1 MIARLLQIKTAI
13 IPVKSSRTGLI
24 RANSGGGVALFAI
37 RPKPRL
43 ALGRQFATLV
53 PPNHMNCRLLTAAGM
68 FVSVL
73 SVSAAAPAA
82 PAAGTDTIITQ
93 MDFLKIVA
101 AGGIMMYPLALLS
114 VVGVVLVLI
123 YLLSI
128 RRNAVVSD
136 RFMNAAEAMI
146 RKRDYLGLIAYSHT
160 QNECMAR
167 ITQKMLDFFTK
178 NPIASFADVRE
189 VAEAE
194 GSRQAGMLSSRITY
208 LADIGSIA
216 PMVGLL
222 GTVLGMIKSFVLI
235 SGGDSHGVHQM
246 GLASGVAEAL
256 ITTAAGLMI
265 GIPALAFYSMFRG
278 RVQKYIA
285 ELEAAATHIMALLH
299 AQVERQ
305 SPSSYSPSQRNR
317 EDYAMPAPLGAE
329 RQDRHGI

>member
-1 MIARLLQIKTAI
+1 
-13 IPVKSSRTGLI
+13 
-24 RANSGGGVALFAI
+24 
-37 RPKPRL
+37 
-43 ALGRQFATLV
+43 
-53 PPNHMNCRLLTAAGM
+53 MNCRLLTATGT
-68 FVSVL
+68 FLPVL
-73 SVSAAAPAA
+73 TLSAAEAAA
-82 PAAGTDTIITQ
+82 PAAGTSTAAATQ
-93 MDFLKIVA
+93 IDFLNIVA

-114 VVGVVLVLI
+114 IIGVVLILI
-123 YLLSI
+123 YLLTI

-146 RKRDYLGLIAYSHT
+146 RKRDYLGLIAYSHR

-178 NPIASFADVRE
+178 NPIASFSDVRE

-222 GTVLGMIKSFVLI
+222 GTVLGMIKSFVMI
-235 SGGDSHGVHQM
+235 SSGDSHGVHQM

-265 GIPALAFYSMFRG
+265 GIPALVFYSLFRG

-285 ELEAAATHIMALLH
+285 ELEAAATHLMALLH

-305 SPSSYSPSQRNR
+305 STSSYNPSQRSR
-317 EDYAMPAPLGAE
+317 EDYAMPSVSPLGG
-329 RQDRHGI
+329 DRPDLHGI

>member
-1 MIARLLQIKTAI
+1 
-13 IPVKSSRTGLI
+13 
-24 RANSGGGVALFAI
+24 
-37 RPKPRL
+37 
-43 ALGRQFATLV
+43 
-53 PPNHMNCRLLTAAGM
+53 M

>member
-1 MIARLLQIKTAI
+1 
-13 IPVKSSRTGLI
+13 
-24 RANSGGGVALFAI
+24 
-37 RPKPRL
+37 
-43 ALGRQFATLV
+43 
-53 PPNHMNCRLLTAAGM
+53 MNCRLLTAAWT
-68 FVSVL
+68 FL
-73 SVSAAAPAA
+73 SMLTVSAVEATAPAA
-82 PAAGTDTIITQ
+82 NAEITTTQ
-93 MDFLKIVA
+93 LDFLKIVV

-123 YLLSI
+123 YLLTI
-128 RRNAVVSD
+128 RRNAIVSD

-146 RKRDYLGLIAYSHT
+146 RRRDYLGLIAYSHR

-167 ITQKMLDFFTK
+167 ITQKMLDFFTN

-194 GSRQAGMLSSRITY
+194 GSRQAGLLSSRITY

-265 GIPALAFYSMFRG
+265 GIPALAFYSLFRG

-285 ELEAAATHIMALLH
+285 ELEAAATHLMALLH

-305 SPSSYSPSQRNR
+305 SPSSYSPAQRTR
-317 EDYAMPAPLGAE
+317 EDYSLPVSSPLGAE
-329 RQDRHGI
+329 RPDLHGI